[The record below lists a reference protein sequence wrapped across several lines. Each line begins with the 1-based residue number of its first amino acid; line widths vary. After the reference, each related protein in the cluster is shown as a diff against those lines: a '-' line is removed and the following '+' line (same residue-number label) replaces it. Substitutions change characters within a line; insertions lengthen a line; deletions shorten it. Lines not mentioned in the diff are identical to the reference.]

1 MSVDPL
7 QTWTQSAGSGVVV
20 GGGGEVLGVVVVG
33 FAEIVGLDVALLV
46 GEVDVVVGDKVVEVV
61 AGVGVG
67 VVGP

>member
-1 MSVDPL
+1 MYTSSLDPL
-7 QTWTQSAGSGVVV
+7 QTVLQSAGSGVVV
-20 GGGGEVLGVVVVG
+20 VG
-33 FAEIVGLDVALLV
+33 FAEVVEVEVALLV

>member
-1 MSVDPL
+1 ML
-7 QTWTQSAGSGVVV
+7 QSAGSGVVV
-20 GGGGEVLGVVVVG
+20 VG
-33 FAEIVGLDVALLV
+33 FAEVVEVEVALLV